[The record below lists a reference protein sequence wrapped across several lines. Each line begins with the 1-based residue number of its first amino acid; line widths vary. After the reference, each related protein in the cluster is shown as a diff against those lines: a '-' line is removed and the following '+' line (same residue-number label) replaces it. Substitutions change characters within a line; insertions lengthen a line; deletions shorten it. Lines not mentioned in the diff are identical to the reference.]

1 MVEVLLSVNS
11 DKYQVSEY
19 NSKDKI
25 EMVKKVSM
33 ISLSLILASSD
44 S

>member
-1 MVEVLLSVNS
+1 MVEVLLSVNN

-25 EMVKKVSM
+25 EKVKKVSM

>member
-1 MVEVLLSVNS
+1 MVDVSLSVNS

-25 EMVKKVSM
+25 EKVKKVSI
-33 ISLSLILASSD
+33 ISLSLIRASSD

>member
-1 MVEVLLSVNS
+1 MVEVLLSVNN

-25 EMVKKVSM
+25 GKVKKVSM

>member
-1 MVEVLLSVNS
+1 MVDVSLSVNS

-25 EMVKKVSM
+25 EKVKKVSI
-33 ISLSLILASSD
+33 ISLSLIQASSD